1 MAFIN
6 NFTRSLDCGSLC
18 DRSVPGL
25 VALRILTLNAN
36 LPGGS
41 ALDFHSP
48 DFLRVLERRRDMAWE
63 RLSSGLEF
71 EESSEGVMNTTGS
84 IYT

>member
-6 NFTRSLDCGSLC
+6 NFTCSLDC

-48 DFLRVLERRRDMAWE
+48 DFLRVLERRDVAWE
-63 RLSSGLEF
+63 RLYSGLEF

-84 IYT
+84 VYT

>member
-1 MAFIN
+1 MVFIY
-6 NFTRSLDCGSLC
+6 NFTCSLDCGSLC

-25 VALRILTLNAN
+25 MALRMLTLNAN

-48 DFLRVLERRRDMAWE
+48 DFLGVLERRDMVWE
-63 RLSSGLEF
+63 RLYSRLEF

-84 IYT
+84 VYT